1 MKLPVKVSALMFCG
15 LALATAVYAQGE
27 LLPIEPPPSA
37 PVAAVDT
44 VDAAQLEYLRRAAG
58 LTALRGPGIVVTL
71 RDRQNVRIK
80 DASKPIAGLV
90 HDYDLSLIVNQL
102 RAVEAEA
109 IAINGVRIGSQT
121 AITVIGSSIVV
132 GEQKIDNPFRIVAIG
147 DAGRMKN
154 KLAASGIADSF
165 KNGGPQMNVATA
177 KDVRVPALQQMPKFR
192 FGKSE

>member
-1 MKLPVKVSALMFCG
+1 MNKPTKISALMFCG
-15 LALATAVYAQGE
+15 LALATAVYGQGE
-27 LLPIEPPPSA
+27 VLPIEPMPPTQSPTEQA
-37 PVAAVDT
+37 
-44 VDAAQLEYLRRAAG
+44 DAAQLEYLRRAAG

-71 RDRQNVRIK
+71 RDRQNVRVK

-121 AITVIGSSIVV
+121 AITVVGPSIYIGGQRI
-132 GEQKIDNPFRIVAIG
+132 GNPFKIEAIG
-147 DAGRMKN
+147 DASRMKN

-165 KNGGPQMNVATA
+165 KNGGPQMNVATS
-177 KDVRVPALQQMPKFR
+177 KDVRVSALKQMPKFR
-192 FGKSE
+192 FGKAE

>member
-1 MKLPVKVSALMFCG
+1 MCCG
-15 LALATAVYAQGE
+15 LSLFAAAKFANGQGE
-27 LLPIEPPPSA
+27 VLPIEPMPPSA
-37 PVAAVDT
+37 TAKVADN
-44 VDAAQLEYLRRAAG
+44 VDASQLEYLRRAAG

-71 RDRQNVRIK
+71 RDRKGTSSK

-121 AITVIGSSIVV
+121 AITVVGSSIVV
-132 GEQKIDNPFRIVAIG
+132 GGQRIGNPFKIEAIG

-154 KLAASGIADSF
+154 KLAASGIASSF

-177 KDVRVPALQQMPKFR
+177 KDIRVPALQQMPQFR
-192 FGKSE
+192 FGKSQ

>member
-1 MKLPVKVSALMFCG
+1 MKLPVKISALTLCG
-15 LALATAVYAQGE
+15 CALATAVYAQGE
-27 LLPIEPPPSA
+27 LLPLEPPPQSA
-37 PVAAVDT
+37 TKVETADT
-44 VDAAQLEYLRRAAG
+44 SQLEYLRRAAG

-71 RDRQNVRIK
+71 RDRTSAAGK

-102 RAVEAEA
+102 RAAEAEA
-109 IAINGVRIGSQT
+109 LAIDGVRIGSQT
-121 AITVIGSSIVV
+121 AITVIGPSIYI
-132 GEQKIDNPFRIVAIG
+132 GGQKIGNPFKIEAIG

-165 KNGGPQMNVATA
+165 KNGGPQMNVATS

-192 FGKSE
+192 FAKSK